1 MRLVKRQEARAQE
14 LLRRATAFRVLAAA
28 FAYPVP
34 GHGRALTE
42 QIRRLA
48 PAAGNG
54 EDRPVAR
61 ALGRLWRA
69 WAGADEERVRA
80 EYARLFLGSG
90 PVSLHE
96 TAYGDGRRIAG
107 RTAELADISGFYLA
121 FGLRPSENDPDLPD
135 HICSELEFYSLMLIK
150 AAYAGRSGWTARSD
164 VTRRA
169 LRKFL
174 EQHLGRWTGSLARD
188 IDQHT
193 SAPPYLLLARVLQV
207 LIRSE
212 FRRVGAR
219 PTPVTG
225 RFPHDFI
232 QEDAFVCPK
241 ALAPA

>member
-1 MRLVKRQEARAQE
+1 MRPAKRQEAQE
-14 LLRRATAFRVLAAA
+14 LLKRATAFRVLAAA

-34 GHGRALTE
+34 GHRRSLTE

-54 EDRPVAR
+54 EDLPVAR
-61 ALGRLWRA
+61 SLGRLWRA
-69 WAGADEERVRA
+69 WAGADEERIRA

-121 FGLRPSENDPDLPD
+121 FGVRLSQTDPDLPD
-135 HICSELEFYSLMLIK
+135 HVCSELEFYSLMLIK
-150 AAYAGRSGWTARSD
+150 AAYAGRSGWTPKGD
-164 VTRRA
+164 ITRRA

-188 IDQHT
+188 VGQCT
-193 SAPPYLLLARVLQV
+193 SAPPYLQLARALQA

-212 FRRVGAR
+212 LRRVGAR

-225 RFPHDFI
+225 RAPRDFM